1 MGPSSMND
9 EIVSKR
15 TAFLRKVPLLARL
28 GEEDLRVLAGN
39 FHSRKY
45 KRKEII
51 FHQGDDSQ
59 VLYVIMKG
67 KVRIFSISPAGN
79 ETSIRIFSEHDM
91 IGEFAA
97 IGGQPRSTTAEAVE
111 DFTLLEMEHMRF
123 LQCIR
128 EMPELAMAL
137 IRLLVE
143 KLRWT
148 TAYAETI
155 AQYDTAGRLL
165 RTLLHYKEVLGNEIV
180 PGKRYELDLSMNQTD
195 LASLVGARR
204 EWVNRLLRGWSKRGL
219 IEYKGGKI
227 TILDLPA
234 VEEERDRRL
243 DLYGDDEGW

>member
-1 MGPSSMND
+1 MGPFSMSD
-9 EIVSKR
+9 EILSKR
-15 TAFLRKVPLLARL
+15 TDFLRKVPLLARL
-28 GEEDLRVLAGN
+28 GEENLKVLTGN

-51 FHQGDDSQ
+51 FHQGDDSK
-59 VLYVIMKG
+59 VLYVIMRG

-97 IGGQPRSTTAEAVE
+97 IDGQPRSTTAEAVE
-111 DFTLLEMEHMRF
+111 DCALLEMEHTRF
-123 LQCIR
+123 LRCIH

-165 RTLLHYKEVLGNEIV
+165 HTLLHYNEVLGNEIV
-180 PGKRYELDLSMNQTD
+180 AGKRYELDLSMNQTD

-204 EWVNRLLRGWSKRGL
+204 EWVNRILRDWSKRGL

-234 VEEERDRRL
+234 VEEERDRRI
-243 DLYGDDEGW
+243 DLYADDEGW

>member
-1 MGPSSMND
+1 MGPFSMSD
-9 EIVSKR
+9 EILSKR
-15 TAFLRKVPLLARL
+15 TDFLREVPLLARL
-28 GEEDLRVLAGN
+28 GEENLKVLAGN

-51 FHQGDDSQ
+51 FHQGDDSK
-59 VLYVIMKG
+59 VLYVIMRG

-79 ETSIRIFSEHDM
+79 ETSIRIFSERDM

-97 IGGQPRSTTAEAVE
+97 IDGQPRSTTAEAVE
-111 DFTLLEMEHMRF
+111 DCALLEMEHTRF
-123 LQCIR
+123 LRCIR

-165 RTLLHYKEVLGNEIV
+165 HTLLHYNEVLGNEIV
-180 PGKRYELDLSMNQTD
+180 AGKRYELDLSMNQTD

-204 EWVNRLLRGWSKRGL
+204 EWVNRILRDWSKRGL
-219 IEYKGGKI
+219 IQYKGGKI

-234 VEEERDRRL
+234 VEEERDRRI
-243 DLYGDDEGW
+243 DLYADDEGW